1 MITLEVDGTEFSGF
15 TSANVT
21 RSMLSISGGFT
32 ISSSA
37 QPGKP
42 YPIKL
47 GQKCIV
53 KVDGNVFL
61 TGFVDDVNPS
71 YSGGENPNHTVTFSG
86 RDKTQDVI
94 DSTVGD
100 VKEFETPITLESII
114 KTVTG
119 LSVINNVS
127 GLRQFEQSEL
137 ESSEIGET
145 QFDFIKKLANKL
157 SVLLTT
163 DGKGAIV
170 ITRTGTDNAPGDLV
184 NIIGNNGNNVTS
196 GSGTVSTR
204 NRYGKYVAR
213 SQLNP
218 SATIFKET
226 PVNVSSP
233 KGEAEDSEMIAMG
246 RGDRVLEYYVKGSL
260 NSEQLTDDA
269 KWQANVRRSKS
280 NAANLTTALH
290 SVNGKIW
297 QPNTRVSVKD
307 EFLNIDQDMLI
318 ESVTFKDELSNEGG
332 MGSITEFKIAPPDA
346 YSINPNASVK
356 QSSKGDVLN
365 DFKL

>member
-1 MITLEVDGTEFSGF
+1 MITIVVDGEEFSGF

-47 GQKCIV
+47 GQKCVI

-61 TGFVDDVNPS
+61 TGFVDDVNPA

-100 VKEFETPITLESII
+100 IKEFETPITSESII

-170 ITRTGTDNAPGDLV
+170 ITRTGTEQAPGDLV
-184 NIIGNNGNNVTS
+184 NIIGNSGNNILS
-196 GSGTVSTR
+196 GSGSVSTR
-204 NRYGKYVAR
+204 GRYGKYISR

-218 SATIFKET
+218 SATIFEET
-226 PVNVSSP
+226 PINVSSQ
-233 KGEAEDSEMIAMG
+233 KGEAEDSEIIAMG

-260 NSEQLTDDA
+260 NSEQLNDDA
-269 KWQANVRRSKS
+269 NWQANVRRAKATS
-280 NAANLTTALH
+280 ATITTALH
-290 SVNGKIW
+290 SVNGEIW
-297 QPNTRVSVKD
+297 QPNTRVNVND
-307 EFLNIDQDMLI
+307 DFLNINQTMLI

-332 MGSITEFKIAPPDA
+332 MGSITELKIAPPDA
-346 YSINPNASVK
+346 YSINPNASAK
-356 QSSKGDVLN
+356 QTSKGDVLN